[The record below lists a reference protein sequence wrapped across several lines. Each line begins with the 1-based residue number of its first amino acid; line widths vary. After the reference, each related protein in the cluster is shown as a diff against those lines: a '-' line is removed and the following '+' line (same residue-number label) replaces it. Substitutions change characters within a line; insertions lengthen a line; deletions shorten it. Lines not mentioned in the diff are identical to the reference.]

1 LRQQATYEVKPLQAV
16 KDDVERLIC
25 VSVARSFRN
34 GKEQISGDT
43 LKALKSMEP
52 EATHTI
58 RPLLKAVF
66 DSVESGQPMAETCPI
81 DKAVM
86 LADISEKY
94 YLPGKSW
101 ERISIEAQKLLAELD
116 LVRGFQD
123 KDPAKIA
130 DAYHKLSSQHIE
142 ENRFK
147 SILIP
152 GADLQEHFAKTISKR
167 WRIKEILPASANI
180 VVIYGAPGT
189 YKSFL
194 ALDMLLSIATAQ
206 PWHGRKADQALVVYV
221 AAEGGAGV
229 LKRVQAWSKYHGVEN
244 LDLFNL
250 IPSPCLLDSEE
261 ELEQFL
267 EALNTLQQMPG
278 VIVIDTLARSM
289 IGDENHAGDINRI
302 INACTRIIKQT
313 GAQIILIHHTGK
325 DESRGARGSIALTG
339 ASDAMF
345 KVKEVAERQVVL
357 TCERQKD
364 DEPFKGLIFRMETA
378 ETGYLDT
385 DHQFI
390 KSLVPILDSEA
401 KPDKKTTRPGIK
413 GQAKIALD
421 AFNKALKE
429 KGEQPIPEI
438 LNQMDPVATQGQVV
452 HEDHWRVYA
461 YKMGIT
467 DKENSKRM
475 AFHRA
480 REKLLDENILKSWD
494 GYFWKT

>member
-52 EATHTI
+52 EATHTT

-189 YKSFL
+189 YKSFW
-194 ALDMLLSIATAQ
+194 
-206 PWHGRKADQALVVYV
+206 PW
-221 AAEGGAGV
+221 
-229 LKRVQAWSKYHGVEN
+229 
-244 LDLFNL
+244 
-250 IPSPCLLDSEE
+250 
-261 ELEQFL
+261 
-267 EALNTLQQMPG
+267 
-278 VIVIDTLARSM
+278 
-289 IGDENHAGDINRI
+289 
-302 INACTRIIKQT
+302 
-313 GAQIILIHHTGK
+313 
-325 DESRGARGSIALTG
+325 
-339 ASDAMF
+339 
-345 KVKEVAERQVVL
+345 
-357 TCERQKD
+357 TC
-364 DEPFKGLIFRMETA
+364 F
-378 ETGYLDT
+378 
-385 DHQFI
+385 
-390 KSLVPILDSEA
+390 
-401 KPDKKTTRPGIK
+401 
-413 GQAKIALD
+413 
-421 AFNKALKE
+421 
-429 KGEQPIPEI
+429 
-438 LNQMDPVATQGQVV
+438 
-452 HEDHWRVYA
+452 
-461 YKMGIT
+461 
-467 DKENSKRM
+467 
-475 AFHRA
+475 
-480 REKLLDENILKSWD
+480 
-494 GYFWKT
+494 